1 MLTGKRIFI
10 VLSLLLAVPV
20 LVCAQQKPTKP
31 VTKPSTTTNKPG
43 QKPATTPAK
52 QNAPAKPTTV
62 PAVKPEKSPV
72 EAPKKPLIDDNSGFE
87 NTSIVRDSILLSN
100 VEVVAQ
106 PGINELLAKRIEIN
120 RKPPAF
126 GFRLQIYSGPNRNEA
141 YSLQIKFALKY
152 PELGSYLSYQ
162 VPNYKLRVGDFAT
175 RTDAERVKKLLD
187 KDFDVAFIVSDKLN
201 QQKVYQEG
209 ETELPQ

>member
-1 MLTGKRIFI
+1 MIKGKTIIAVLALFLAMPVI
-10 VLSLLLAVPV
+10 VYG
-20 LVCAQQKPTKP
+20 QQKPSKPAAKPTTTKP
-31 VTKPSTTTNKPG
+31 AP
-43 QKPATTPAK
+43 KPAAPAK
-52 QNAPAKPTTV
+52 QNTPADGKSIV
-62 PAVKPEKSPV
+62 PATKPEKSPV
-72 EAPKKPLIDDNSGFE
+72 DAPKKNEIDDNSGFE
-87 NTSIVRDSILLSN
+87 NTAPLKDSILLSN
-100 VEVVAQ
+100 VEVIAQ

-126 GFRLQIYSGPNRNEA
+126 GYRLQIYSGPNRNEA

-162 VPNYKLRVGDFAT
+162 MPNYKLRVGDFAN
-175 RTDAERVKKLLD
+175 RPDAEKLRKMLE

-201 QQKVYQEG
+201 PQKIYLEG